1 MICIFIVFLVS
12 ALFTS
17 NAYGKEVP
25 YTLEDRDRLIRVET
39 KIEQLEKRFSER
51 FNDINNRFEEINRRF
66 EDINRRFE
74 DINRRFEDINKRFE
88 DINRRFEDINRR
100 LDQFMTFLIILAGI
114 FTTLTL
120 GVIGFALWDRRT
132 IIRRAKEET
141 LEEIE
146 KRGNLKKLVDAL
158 TEVLI
163 ELSKIDPRIEA
174 ILKKFGIL

>member
-1 MICIFIVFLVS
+1 MIYIFIVFLVS

-51 FNDINNRFEEINRRF
+51 FNDINNRFEE
-66 EDINRRFE
+66 
-74 DINRRFEDINKRFE
+74 
-88 DINRRFEDINRR
+88 INRRFEDINRR